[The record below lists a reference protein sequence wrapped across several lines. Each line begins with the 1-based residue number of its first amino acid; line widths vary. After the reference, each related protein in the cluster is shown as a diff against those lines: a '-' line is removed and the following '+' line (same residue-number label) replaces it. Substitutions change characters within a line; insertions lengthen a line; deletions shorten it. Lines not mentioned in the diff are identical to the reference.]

1 MTSSNFFWA
10 FSKEFLAISNV
21 FYYFI
26 GGVDYDDFDA
36 EEEYLPRSRGGT
48 TPAHGRP
55 SRRGRGRGR
64 PIGGKTREVE
74 LQGKFCFWFFLV
86 PLNLSQIILIL

>member
-1 MTSSNFFWA
+1 MILDY
-10 FSKEFLAISNV
+10 FL
-21 FYYFI
+21 

-64 PIGGKTREVE
+64 PIAGKTREVE
-74 LQGKFCFWFFLV
+74 LQGMIFFCFLV
-86 PLNLSQIILIL
+86 FVNLFQIR

>member
-1 MTSSNFFWA
+1 M
-10 FSKEFLAISNV
+10 KLLAISNL
-21 FYYFI
+21 FRHFLTIFDYFI

-74 LQGKFCFWFFLV
+74 LQGMFRFGFFLV
-86 PLNLSQIILIL
+86 PLT

>member
-1 MTSSNFFWA
+1 MILDY
-10 FSKEFLAISNV
+10 FL
-21 FYYFI
+21 

-36 EEEYLPRSRGGT
+36 EDEYLPRGRGGT

-74 LQGKFCFWFFLV
+74 LQGMFRLCFFLV
-86 PLNLSQIILIL
+86 PHTLFQIIMNYSSIPFDILQ